1 MNLETREKIVQ
12 FLRRNRVSTTEVADC
27 LGKTGAIDG
36 IVPVTPGMYAAGV
49 IKYVY
54 AHSESNWSVHEQIQD
69 VPPDH
74 IIVMDSFAVN
84 GRALVGELVTKYL
97 CLYRQSCALVVLGK
111 MRDAND
117 LIKNRYPVWCSGF
130 TPVGCFNQKQE
141 ETSEIHAAAMDH
153 FAFFEGAIAICD
165 DTGVVI
171 IPKEHITEEFYCKLE
186 HIEQQEDIWFDCID
200 RKKMNTFET
209 VCLKKYKITNQ

>member
-36 IVPVTPGMYAAGV
+36 IVPVNPGMYAAGV

-209 VCLKKYKITNQ
+209 VCLKKYKTTNQ